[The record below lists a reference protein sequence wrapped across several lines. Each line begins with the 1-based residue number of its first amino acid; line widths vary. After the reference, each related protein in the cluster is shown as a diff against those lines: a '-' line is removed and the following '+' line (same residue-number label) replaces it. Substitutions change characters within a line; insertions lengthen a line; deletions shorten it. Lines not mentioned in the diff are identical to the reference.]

1 MKKTIT
7 TLVSAALI
15 FATAAI
21 LQTQARAETASP
33 DPVSES
39 NILRDPD
46 IPVLG
51 NAKGD
56 ITVIEYFDYQ
66 CPYCKKFNPDLMK
79 IVQEDGHIRLIFK
92 DWPIFG
98 NVSVSAAKLVLAT
111 KYQNKYAEAH
121 QALISM
127 TEKLSEDNLQNAL
140 VEAGVDVERARR
152 DLASNRKTIDALLA
166 RNHEQAMAFGFQ
178 GTPSFI
184 IGHFRVPGVLDP
196 KNFKRAI
203 AEARTAAKKK

>member
-1 MKKTIT
+1 MMKSMKTVVAA
-7 TLVSAALI
+7 TLMLATVAL
-15 FATAAI
+15 
-21 LQTQARAETASP
+21 LQTQSPAEAASS
-33 DPVSES
+33 DPLSEAV
-39 NILRDPD
+39 ILRDPD

-79 IVQEDGHIRLIFK
+79 IVREDGHIRLVFK

-98 NVSVSAAKLVLAT
+98 NISVEAAKLVLAT

-121 QALISM
+121 EALISV

-140 VEAGVDVERARR
+140 VQAGVDVERAKR
-152 DLASNRKTIDALLA
+152 DLASNRKTIDAILA
-166 RNHEQAMAFGFQ
+166 RNQEQAQALGFQ

-184 IGHFRVPGVLDP
+184 VGHFRVPGVLDP
-196 KNFKRAI
+196 ASFKRAI
-203 AEARTAAKKK
+203 TEARAAAKKK